1 MTHKY
6 KEEYA
11 AAAEVLGMVMAYMLD
26 SRQVSVCV
34 CVCVCACVCVCVR
47 VCVCVCGM
55 QGREREGGR
64 EGGRRKERKKGK
76 KERKKVGRKGRIF
89 CSLWCSDTLY
99 INT

>member
-34 CVCVCACVCVCVR
+34 CVCVC
-47 VCVCVCGM
+47 GM

-64 EGGRRKERKKGK
+64 EGERK
-76 KERKKVGRKGRIF
+76 KERKKRERKWGGREG
-89 CSLWCSDTLY
+89 Y
-99 INT
+99 IL